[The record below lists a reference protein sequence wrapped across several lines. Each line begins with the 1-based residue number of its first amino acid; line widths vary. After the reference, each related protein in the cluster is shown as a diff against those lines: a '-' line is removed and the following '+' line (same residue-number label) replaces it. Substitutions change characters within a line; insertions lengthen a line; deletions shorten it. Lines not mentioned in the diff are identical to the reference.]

1 MSDSE
6 HSTVTYTSASED
18 DLDMGSP
25 GVEVPIFEVPPSPDY
40 IPGPEGPPSPDYV
53 PGPEEPEQAPP
64 SPIYIPFVPELVYP
78 EFLPVDDEVFP
89 AEEQPLP
96 AADSPTHQSPGY
108 IPESDPEEDLEEDDE
123 EDPEE
128 DPADYPADR
137 GDDDD
142 DAEDE
147 HLAPAE
153 PAAIPS
159 PPLPASPPASVLPA
173 SPPASP
179 IRPLGYRAAMI
190 RLRAETPSTS
200 HPLPLPTSSPP
211 LQLLS
216 SDRRT
221 DRPEITLPPRKRL
234 GIDLGPRCEVGES
247 SAAAAARPIGGRRAD
262 YGFVGTMDT
271 EIRRQRAEEVGYGIR
286 DVWVD
291 PREAVEEVAPMT
303 LEGVNTRVT
312 ELAAV
317 QEQDT
322 QDIYAVIGDTQD
334 RQTQIY
340 QRVET
345 LGDDSQYHY
354 ETARLLDQE
363 ALVSREAWGRSI
375 EVSYMA
381 RSEIMALR
389 SVVMG
394 QQAVISQLQAA
405 DRRSQTVTSEMLQA
419 DHRRQAEIAALQT
432 FDRTRQEQLVQT
444 LTLMQSLQGQV
455 TTLQGQVTTL

>member
-6 HSTVTYTSASED
+6 NSTVTYTQISSPFA
-18 DLDMGSP
+18 DLSDIGSP
-25 GVEVPIFEVPPSPDY
+25 GVDGPPIVPDDPYTYVVAAFQA
-40 IPGPEGPPSPDYV
+40 PPSPDYV
-53 PGPEEPEQAPP
+53 PGPEEPQAPLPLYFILEPVYSEFMP
-64 SPIYIPFVPELVYP
+64 S
-78 EFLPVDDEVFP
+78 DDEVLP

-96 AADSPTHQSPGY
+96 AAASPTDQSPGY
-108 IPESDPEEDLEEDDE
+108 ILESDPEED
-123 EDPEE
+123 PG
-128 DPADYPADR
+128 R
-137 GDDDD
+137 TMR
-142 DAEDE
+142 
-147 HLAPAE
+147 
-153 PAAIPS
+153 IPRRIQLTTLLIGMMMRRRSRRS
-159 PPLPASPPASVLPA
+159 PPEMMLMMRTRMR
-173 SPPASP
+173 
-179 IRPLGYRAAMI
+179 IRR
-190 RLRAETPSTS
+190 RRRSTQLRPTLS
-200 HPLPLPTSSPP
+200 HLY
-211 LQLLS
+211 
-216 SDRRT
+216 
-221 DRPEITLPPRKRL
+221 I
-234 GIDLGPRCEVGES
+234 GPRYKFGES
-247 SAAAAARPIGGRRAD
+247 SSATTARLTGGRRAD

-271 EIRRQRAEEVGYGIR
+271 EIKRQRAEEVGYVIR

-291 PREAVEEVAPMT
+291 LREAVEEVAPMT

-322 QDIYAVIGDTQD
+322 QDIYAVIEDTQD

-345 LGDDSQYHY
+345 LVDDSQYHY

-389 SVVMG
+389 SIVMS

-419 DHRRQAEIAALQT
+419 DHMRQAEIAALQT

-444 LTLMQSLQGQV
+444 LTLMQSLQG
-455 TTLQGQVTTL
+455 